1 MKILR
6 SFYEMR
12 LFSVVIVILALMIA
26 SCGVRRVGTP
36 PPEENTGAA
45 APIFDPLGTPQ
56 DREIVPEVHPVVAA
70 ALPDSNDSLVQPPD
84 LTYLQFDSASAA
96 VAPTEV
102 YRVQIFTSRLYSE
115 AARERTLAEEIFN
128 LPIYLDYE
136 VPYYKLRVGDF
147 QTRDEAENMV
157 PEIKNI
163 GYRNAWV
170 ARVVLRVQ
178 EAPEYEL
185 MEEPILPEDSTVSPA
200 LPSDSAYQE
209 NGSENP

>member
-6 SFYEMR
+6 SFYKMR
-12 LFSVVIVILALMIA
+12 FFSAVIIILALMIT

-36 PPEENTGAA
+36 PPEENTGTA

-56 DREIVPEVHPVVAA
+56 DREIVPEVHPVEAA
-70 ALPDSNDSLVQPPD
+70 ALTDSSDSLVQTRD
-84 LTYLQFDSASAA
+84 ITYLQFDSASSA

-128 LPIYLDYE
+128 LPISLDYE

-147 QTRDEAENMV
+147 KTRDEAENMV

-170 ARVVLRVQ
+170 ARVVLRVK

-185 MEEPILPEDSTVSPA
+185 MEEPILPEDSAVSPA
-200 LPSDSAYQE
+200 LPFDSAYQE

>member
-1 MKILR
+1 
-6 SFYEMR
+6 
-12 LFSVVIVILALMIA
+12 
-26 SCGVRRVGTP
+26 
-36 PPEENTGAA
+36 
-45 APIFDPLGTPQ
+45 
-56 DREIVPEVHPVVAA
+56 VPEVHPVEAA
-70 ALPDSNDSLVQPPD
+70 ALTDSSDSLVQTRD
-84 LTYLQFDSASAA
+84 ITYLQFDSASSA

-128 LPIYLDYE
+128 LPISLDYE

-147 QTRDEAENMV
+147 KTRDEAENMV

-170 ARVVLRVQ
+170 ARVVLRVK

-185 MEEPILPEDSTVSPA
+185 MEEPILPEDSAVSPA
-200 LPSDSAYQE
+200 LPFDSAYQE